1 MSNFTSN
8 TYQMKRK
15 ILTFANKIS
24 KRLPKPER
32 KFIADITYGMLA
44 SGSCLLTDVVD
55 QLHEPSKKINIVD
68 RLSRHLDKGTPAST
82 ADSYLQQV
90 KKWVPAAPVI
100 HIDDSDVVKP
110 DGHKFEALGIV
121 RDGSESTSAKNVYK
135 KGYHVTEACVLTSSN
150 HPASIF
156 SKIHSSHEKD
166 YKSANTITFQAM
178 EQGAALFGK
187 ATFAMDRGYDDNKMF
202 LKLDGL
208 GQDYVIRLKSNRK
221 LLYHNKWTMAAE
233 LRNRRKG
240 KVKTSVFYKGK
251 DHEAYLSHVKV
262 QITAS
267 RKDIY
272 LVLVYGITGHP
283 MMLATNKEI
292 KSKEDVIRVAR
303 IYFSRWK
310 IEEYFRCK
318 KQMFQFENFR
328 VRKLKAINALNFYIT
343 LCMAF
348 LAKFSMESETYALKV
363 AIIKTADPVKEKVF
377 FCYYRL
383 AKGISGILSYAK
395 EGVRLWFRTKRPAY
409 RQLCLK
415 LAA

>member
-1 MSNFTSN
+1 MLNSTTN
-8 TYQMKRK
+8 TYTLKRE
-15 ILTFANKIS
+15 ILTFSNKIS
-24 KRLPKPER
+24 KHLSKPDK
-32 KFIADITYGMLA
+32 KFSADMIYGMLA
-44 SGSCLLTDVVD
+44 SKSCMLTDIVE
-55 QLHEPSKKINIVD
+55 QLHENTKKINSVE
-68 RLSRHLDKGTPAST
+68 RLSRHLEKGISQKATV
-82 ADSYLQQV
+82 SYLQTI
-90 KKWVPAAPVI
+90 KKWVPDEPVI
-100 HIDDSDVVKP
+100 HIDDSDVTKP
-110 DGHKFEALGIV
+110 DGYKFEALGIV
-121 RDGSESTSAKNVYK
+121 RDGSESTSTKNVYK
-135 KGYHVTEACVLTSSN
+135 KGYHVTEACVLTKSN
-150 HPASIF
+150 HPVSIF
-156 SKIHSSHEKD
+156 SRIHSSSEKD
-166 YKSANTITFQAM
+166 YKSANAITFEAM
-178 EQGAALFGK
+178 EQGAALFEK

-202 LKLDGL
+202 LKMEELK
-208 GQDYVIRLKSNRK
+208 QDYVIRLKSNRK
-221 LLYHNKWTMAAE
+221 LLYHNKWTMATE

-240 KVKTSVFYKGK
+240 KVKTSVYYKGK
-251 DHEAYLSHVKV
+251 EHEAYLSHVKV

-272 LVLVYGITGHP
+272 LVLVYGITEHP

-292 KSKEDVIRVAR
+292 KSKEDVIKVAR

-328 VRKLKAINALNFYIT
+328 IRKLVSINALNFYIT

-348 LAKFSMESETYALKV
+348 LAHISMKPETNVLKV
-363 AIIKTADPVKEKVF
+363 LIIQKADPIKEKVY

-415 LAA
+415 LTV

>member
-1 MSNFTSN
+1 MTNFTSN

-15 ILTFANKIS
+15 ILSFTNKIS
-24 KRLPKPER
+24 RLLSKPEK
-32 KFIADITYGMLA
+32 KFTADITYGILA
-44 SGSCLLTDVVD
+44 SRSCLLTDIAD

-68 RLSRHLDKGTPAST
+68 RLSRHLEKGTPAS
-82 ADSYLQQV
+82 AAASYLHQV
-90 KKWVPAAPVI
+90 IKWVPAEPVI

-110 DGHKFEALGIV
+110 DGYKFESLGIV

-135 KGYHVTEACVLTSSN
+135 KGYHVTEACVLTRSN
-150 HPASIF
+150 HPVSIF
-156 SKIHSSHEKD
+156 SRIHSSSQKD
-166 YKSANTITFQAM
+166 YKSVNTITFQAM
-178 EQGAALFGK
+178 QHGAALFGK
-187 ATFAMDRGYDDNKMF
+187 ATFVMDRGYDDNKMF
-202 LKLDGL
+202 LKLDRL
-208 GQDYVIRLKSNRK
+208 GQDYVIRLKANRK
-221 LLYHNKWTMAAE
+221 LLYHNKWTMAEE

-240 KVKTSVFYKGK
+240 KVKTNVFYKGK

-272 LVLVYGITGHP
+272 LVLVYGITEHP

-303 IYFSRWK
+303 TYFSRWK

-328 VRKLKAINALNFYIT
+328 VRKIKAINALNFYIT

-348 LAKFSMESETYALKV
+348 LGMISMESGTNALKV
-363 AIIKTADPVKEKVF
+363 SIIKTADPVKQKVF

-395 EGVRLWFRTKRPAY
+395 EGIRLWFRTKRPAY

-415 LAA
+415 LAV

>member
-1 MSNFTSN
+1 MLNSTTN
-8 TYQMKRK
+8 TYTLKRE
-15 ILTFANKIS
+15 ILTFSNKIS
-24 KRLPKPER
+24 KHLSKPDK
-32 KFIADITYGMLA
+32 KFSADMIYGMLA
-44 SGSCLLTDVVD
+44 SKSCMLTDIVE
-55 QLHEPSKKINIVD
+55 QLHENTKKINSVE
-68 RLSRHLDKGTPAST
+68 RLSRHLEKGISQKATV
-82 ADSYLQQV
+82 SYLQTI
-90 KKWVPAAPVI
+90 KKWVPNEPVI
-100 HIDDSDVVKP
+100 HIDDSDVTKP
-110 DGHKFEALGIV
+110 DGYKFEALGIV
-121 RDGSESTSAKNVYK
+121 RDGSESTSTKNVYK
-135 KGYHVTEACVLTSSN
+135 KGYHVTEACVLTKSN
-150 HPASIF
+150 HPVSIF
-156 SKIHSSHEKD
+156 SRIHSSSEKD
-166 YKSANTITFQAM
+166 YKSANAITFEAM
-178 EQGAALFGK
+178 EQGAALFEK

-202 LKLDGL
+202 LKMEELK
-208 GQDYVIRLKSNRK
+208 QDYVIRLKSNRK
-221 LLYHNKWTMAAE
+221 LLYHNKWTMATE

-240 KVKTSVFYKGK
+240 KVKTSVYYKGK
-251 DHEAYLSHVKV
+251 EHEAYLSHVKV

-272 LVLVYGITGHP
+272 LVLVYGITEHP

-292 KSKEDVIRVAR
+292 KSKEDVIKVAR

-328 VRKLKAINALNFYIT
+328 IRKLVSINALNFYIT

-348 LAKFSMESETYALKV
+348 LAHISMKPETNALKV
-363 AIIKTADPVKEKVF
+363 LIIQKADPIKEKVY

-415 LAA
+415 LTV